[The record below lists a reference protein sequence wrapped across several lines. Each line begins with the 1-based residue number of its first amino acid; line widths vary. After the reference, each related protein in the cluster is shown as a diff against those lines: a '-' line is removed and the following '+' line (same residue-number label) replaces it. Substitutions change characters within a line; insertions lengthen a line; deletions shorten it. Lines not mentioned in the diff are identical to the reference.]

1 MNLKRFIRAVA
12 LPLCICLFS
21 MLSVPLQASTHDD
34 RARNETIFGKVVD
47 SNDEPVI
54 GASVV
59 VKDVPNISTVT
70 DIDGNFRLDVPAGS
84 TVDFSFLGH
93 KTTTMPSSK
102 LKDVVVVMQ
111 DDMMLLDDV
120 VVVGFGTQKKVN
132 MTGAVESVSSE
143 ILESR
148 PVQNIAQAL
157 QGAVPGL
164 NISQNQG
171 LLDYEPTVNIRGL
184 TTISQGSSGSPLI
197 LVDGVEA
204 NWNTLNPDDVE
215 SISVLKDAS

>member
-132 MTGAVESVSSE
+132 MTGVV
-143 ILESR
+143 
-148 PVQNIAQAL
+148 
-157 QGAVPGL
+157 
-164 NISQNQG
+164 
-171 LLDYEPTVNIRGL
+171 
-184 TTISQGSSGSPLI
+184 
-197 LVDGVEA
+197 
-204 NWNTLNPDDVE
+204 
-215 SISVLKDAS
+215 